1 MNYRVVRTPRATAHV
16 LDIVAYLAEHSDAA
30 ATRFLDDLRKAD
42 ERIATFPNSGA
53 PGSMS
58 GTRRLVMGDYIV
70 SYRVR
75 REVVEIFAVRH
86 AKRRDALP

>member
-1 MNYRVVRTPRATAHV
+1 MNFRVGRTRRATADI
-16 LDIVAYLAEHSDAA
+16 LGIVAYLAEHSDIAA
-30 ATRFLDDLRKAD
+30 MRFLDDLRKAE
-42 ERIATFPNSGA
+42 ERLAAFPNSAASGLTT
-53 PGSMS
+53 
-58 GTRRLVMGDYIV
+58 GTRRLVLGDYIV